1 MKKTVK
7 QILIDHPPTN
17 SEGFAFPLKVYIF
30 PNDLVYNL
38 YGKTELPILLEITRH
53 LVEMLFELN
62 KLPKGKVV
70 FYYPETYL
78 PPSFQQRFMKLIKE
92 LGTAET
98 EYVQI
103 VTNSPL
109 IVHGLNRHQLLS
121 GE

>member
-1 MKKTVK
+1 MKETIK
-7 QILIDHPPTN
+7 QILNTHPPTN
-17 SEGFAFPLKVYIF
+17 SEGFPFPVMVYIF
-30 PNDLVYNL
+30 PNDLVYKL
-38 YGKTELPILLEITRH
+38 HGKTELPILLEMTRY

-62 KLPKGKVV
+62 KLPPEKVV

-78 PPSFQQRFMKLIKE
+78 PPAFQQRFMQLIKE